1 MIHIMTPEQRKFIRS
16 NIQRIRFELNEAVK
30 NTPAQSREVILLAA
44 TKTRTPEEIN
54 CAIDCGITH
63 IGENR
68 VQELLAKYDG
78 INKSDVKIHF
88 IGHLQTNK
96 VKYIVDKVDM
106 IQSVDRLSLA
116 NEISQRALEK
126 GKQMD
131 ILVELNLGYEENKSG
146 IEPEKTEAFIR
157 SISHLKGI
165 SIKGL
170 MAIPPICTDSVR
182 QMEFFQKIFGI
193 FIDILRKNIDNSN
206 MQVLSIGMS
215 DDYGIAAQAG
225 STMVRIGSGIFG
237 TRQYPP
243 SSAAK

>member
-54 CAIDCGITH
+54 FAIDCGITH

-96 VKYIVDKVDM
+96 VKYI
-106 IQSVDRLSLA
+106 
-116 NEISQRALEK
+116 
-126 GKQMD
+126 
-131 ILVELNLGYEENKSG
+131 
-146 IEPEKTEAFIR
+146 
-157 SISHLKGI
+157 
-165 SIKGL
+165 
-170 MAIPPICTDSVR
+170 
-182 QMEFFQKIFGI
+182 
-193 FIDILRKNIDNSN
+193 
-206 MQVLSIGMS
+206 
-215 DDYGIAAQAG
+215 
-225 STMVRIGSGIFG
+225 
-237 TRQYPP
+237 
-243 SSAAK
+243 